1 MPDPTTTTTTLP
13 PWAAITYSEKMGSR
27 RGRAAVDQSTE
38 LDYIFTLRGSD
49 DITQLVAKWDSVAPM
64 SVVDPAIPTQDLWRN
79 NLDWTQLGPGCWEFT
94 STYID
99 GRKHDELKQ
108 PETGDYKISGSTT
121 GGTAKILVS
130 KATIAKYA
138 PSGETALDFKQSIG
152 VTREGEVQ
160 GVEIVVPAMKFTI
173 DYTQPKAVITVNY
186 SKLLEDLTGTVNN
199 STFFGRPAGEV
210 LFLGADFS
218 QGIKSDPTCSYQ
230 FLRLPNI
237 AGATIGDLTG
247 IAKLGHEYLWIYFE
261 EQPDPAAKNRPAKR
275 PKYAYVERV
284 YDLTDFS
291 SLGIGTS

>member
-1 MPDPTTTTTTLP
+1 
-13 PWAAITYSEKMGSR
+13 MGSR

-38 LDYIFTLRGSD
+38 LDYVWTLRGSD
-49 DITQLVAKWDSVAPM
+49 DINLLVGKWNSVAPL

-79 NLDWTQLGPGCWEFT
+79 NVDWTQLAPSCWEFT
-94 STYID
+94 CTYID
-99 GRKHDELKQ
+99 GRKHDEIKP

-130 KATIAKYA
+130 KATIARYA
-138 PSGETALDFKQSIG
+138 AGGETALDFKQSIG

-160 GVEIVVPAMKFTI
+160 GVEIVVPAMQFTI

-186 SKLLEDLTGTVNN
+186 SKLLEELTGTVNN

-210 LFLGADFS
+210 LFMGSDFS
-218 QGIKSDPTCSYQ
+218 QGTKADPTCSYK

-237 AGATIGDLTG
+237 AGATIGALTG

-261 EQPDPAAKNRPAKR
+261 EAPDPAAKNRLAKR
-275 PKYAYVERV
+275 PKYAYFERV

-291 SLGIGTS
+291 ALAIGTS